1 MKTDFKFMYVY
12 SCKACNLKYG
22 ATFFKNYKSYCPE
35 CGKREVSLHTNDGV
49 VETIEAQG
57 KWDQRF
63 NN

>member
-1 MKTDFKFMYVY
+1 MKTDFNFMYVY

-22 ATFFKNYKSYCPE
+22 STFFKNYKSYCPE
-35 CGKREVSLHTNDGV
+35 CGKKEVTLHTNDGV

-63 NN
+63 NK